1 MNLAFLSDVV
11 FYCVKLCVGFGEKVC
26 TSVVGNDGFFFFFF
40 AAFASEN
47 FPVRGNDLV

>member
-1 MNLAFLSDVV
+1 MNLAFWSDVV

-40 AAFASEN
+40 LLLLLQRISLSEEMT
-47 FPVRGNDLV
+47 

>member
-1 MNLAFLSDVV
+1 MNLAFWSDMV

-40 AAFASEN
+40 LLLLLQRISLSEEMT
-47 FPVRGNDLV
+47 